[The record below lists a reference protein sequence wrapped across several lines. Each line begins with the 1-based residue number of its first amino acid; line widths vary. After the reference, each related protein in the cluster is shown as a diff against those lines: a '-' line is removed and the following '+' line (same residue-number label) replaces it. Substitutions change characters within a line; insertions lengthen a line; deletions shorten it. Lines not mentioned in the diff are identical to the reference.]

1 MDDNFNFDRSNYGD
15 YDYNEKRDEVSNYP
29 WVNRSSYY
37 SEKTRKSGIR
47 PLHLIIVALLS
58 SILGGGI
65 VFTVFQFITP
75 IVQPSVNSY
84 FSKLVSGDSVTSTVA
99 NEYVTTKVEYEI
111 REIESPVV
119 AVAEKIGP
127 SIVGIK
133 ATARV
138 QEFWFG
144 SMERGGD
151 GSGIIISEDG
161 YILTNN
167 HVIANVMDGER
178 GTKMLNGAK
187 IEVTLA
193 GDSNKTYEA
202 TVVGRDYK
210 TDVAVLK
217 INAKG
222 LIPAELGDS
231 DSLKLGELAVAI
243 GNPGGFT
250 GSVTA
255 GIISG
260 LERSL
265 EVGRQK
271 YTLIQTDAA
280 INPGNS
286 GGALCNSK
294 GQVIGINTVKV
305 TAPGFEGLGFAIP
318 INDARKIFEDLIEYN
333 YVRGRPFLGISAD
346 TRFTKEIADRNREPE
361 GILVYEVVPLSGA
374 YKAGVKV
381 GDIITEFDGERVTDY
396 DQLVEKINARKPGDT
411 VELKIYR
418 DGETIT
424 LQATLG
430 EDKG

>member
-1 MDDNFNFDRSNYGD
+1 MMDDNFNYDGNSYGGNY
-15 YDYNEKRDEVSNYP
+15 EKQGESSNYP
-29 WVNRSSYY
+29 WVYRNGYY
-37 SEKTRKSGIR
+37 SEKTRKNGIR
-47 PLHLIIVALLS
+47 PLHLVIVALLS

-84 FSKLVSGDSVTSTVA
+84 FSRLVSSDSISSTVA

-111 REIESPVV
+111 KETESPVV
-119 AVAEKIGP
+119 AVAEKVGP

-138 QEFWFG
+138 QDFWFG
-144 SMERGGD
+144 SMETGGD

-161 YILTNN
+161 YILTND
-167 HVIANVMDGER
+167 HVIADVLDGDR
-178 GTKMLNGAK
+178 GTKMLSGAK

-193 GDSNKTYEA
+193 GDGTKTYEA
-202 TVVGRDYK
+202 TVVGRDAK

-222 LIPAELGDS
+222 LTPAELGDS

-243 GNPGGFT
+243 GNRGFT

-294 GQVIGINTVKV
+294 GQVIGINTVKI
-305 TAPGFEGLGFAIP
+305 TAVGFEGLGFAIP
-318 INDARKIFEDLIEYN
+318 INDAKAIFEDLIEYN
-333 YVRGRPFLGISAD
+333 YVRGRPFLGISPD
-346 TRFTKEIADRNREPE
+346 SRFTKDVADRNRVPE
-361 GILVYEVVPLSGA
+361 GVLVYEVVPLSGA

-381 GDIITEFDGERVTDY
+381 GDIITEFDGMRIKNYNE
-396 DQLVEKINARKPGDT
+396 LVDAITAHKPGDT

-418 DGETIT
+418 NGETIT
-424 LQATLG
+424 LQATLE

>member
-1 MDDNFNFDRSNYGD
+1 MMDDNFNYDGNSYGGNY
-15 YDYNEKRDEVSNYP
+15 EKQGESSNYP
-29 WVNRSSYY
+29 WVYRNGYY
-37 SEKTRKSGIR
+37 SEKTRKNGIR
-47 PLHLIIVALLS
+47 PLHLVIVALLS

-84 FSKLVSGDSVTSTVA
+84 FSRLVSSDSISSTVA

-111 REIESPVV
+111 KETESPVV
-119 AVAEKIGP
+119 AVAEKVGP

-138 QEFWFG
+138 QDFWFG
-144 SMERGGD
+144 SMETGGD

-161 YILTNN
+161 YILTND
-167 HVIANVMDGER
+167 HVIADVLDGDR
-178 GTKMLNGAK
+178 GTKMLSGAK

-193 GDSNKTYEA
+193 GDGTKTYEA
-202 TVVGRDYK
+202 TVVGRDAK

-222 LIPAELGDS
+222 LTPAELGDS

-294 GQVIGINTVKV
+294 GQVIGINTVKI
-305 TAPGFEGLGFAIP
+305 TAVGFEGLGFAIP
-318 INDARKIFEDLIEYN
+318 INDAKAIFEDLIEYN

-346 TRFTKEIADRNREPE
+346 SRFTKDVADRNRVPE
-361 GILVYEVVPLSGA
+361 GVLVYEVVPLSGA

-381 GDIITEFDGERVTDY
+381 GDIITEFDGVGIKNYNE
-396 DQLVEKINARKPGDT
+396 LVEEITARKPGDT

-418 DGETIT
+418 NGETIT
-424 LQATLG
+424 LQATLE

>member
-1 MDDNFNFDRSNYGD
+1 MDDNFYYDGNGYGGNY
-15 YDYNEKRDEVSNYP
+15 EKRDGSSNYP
-29 WVNRSSYY
+29 WVYRNGYY

-47 PLHLIIVALLS
+47 PLHLVIVALLS

-75 IVQPSVNSY
+75 IVQPAVNSY
-84 FSKLVSGDSVTSTVA
+84 FSRLVSTDSISGNTT
-99 NEYVTTKVEYEI
+99 EYVTTRVEYEI
-111 REIESPVV
+111 KETESPVV
-119 AVAEKIGP
+119 AVAEKVGP

-138 QEFWFG
+138 QDFWFG
-144 SMERGGD
+144 SMETGGD

-167 HVIANVMDGER
+167 HVIADVMDGDR

-193 GDSNKTYEA
+193 GDNSKTYPA
-202 TVVGRDYK
+202 TVVGRDAK

-217 INAKG
+217 INASG
-222 LIPAELGDS
+222 LTPAELGDS

-294 GQVIGINTVKV
+294 GQVIGINTVKI
-305 TAPGFEGLGFAIP
+305 TAVGFEGLGFAIP
-318 INDARKIFEDLIEYN
+318 INDAKAIFEDLIEYN
-333 YVRGRPFLGISAD
+333 YVRGRPFLGISPD
-346 TRFTKEIADRNREPE
+346 SRFTKDVADRNRVPE
-361 GILVYEVVPLSGA
+361 GVLVYEVVPLSGA

-381 GDIITEFDGERVTDY
+381 GDIITEFDGMRIKNYNE
-396 DQLVEKINARKPGDT
+396 LVDAITAHKPGDT

-418 DGETIT
+418 NGETIT
-424 LQATLG
+424 LQATLE